1 MVIAYVIESCLPM
14 GVLFEKAVV
23 MAIPPPGS
31 CNVRDIGAVI
41 GHFFDNRINLIWSSL
56 LLVVVI
62 YCFF

>member
-31 CNVRDIGAVI
+31 CKVRDIGAVI
-41 GHFFDNRINLIWSSL
+41 GHFFDNRINLIWFSSRFI
-56 LLVVVI
+56 VGI